1 MAGSQNDNPF
11 DAPIGQLNNLK
22 SPDVQKVVGD
32 DLYSVLGATASES
45 LKPKEIIGQ
54 GNLKGIVIGILETHR
69 SLKDRELKELGTAN
83 EPPPEDAEE
92 TTIQNQS
99 SSPYG
104 YIVNVPEL
112 CSMLPTV
119 PATIAA
125 PNFDKV
131 VKAYRDNGFVFRC
144 RPNHTAELANIGD
157 TVQVNFQNP
166 TNFSSGYYVGLI
178 SRAGDHP
185 GLLSTSA
192 EEGELVEVATNLS
205 NTEYAGNKLL
215 YLDLVDAAKNDV
227 KDLKCIPEEEIP
239 KTLGSG
245 GKRLEKLGGTK
256 WYTKESAVN
265 LEGGFF
271 LPDGSWGS
279 AGPYF
284 NPKLEK
290 AFLLVRNLLAQDP
303 EILRYMAESYLVN
316 PQKKGGKINYKRA
329 RLSSWR
335 RMCFSHRVKKGK
347 CAPNC
352 YMLPED
358 IAKGG
363 GQCLHRTKKN
373 SKGKPIGCASS
384 VANFYNAKEDCFK
397 GNIGNHGLGA
407 AIDINPSQNPYSKN
421 FKTDHPPQL
430 QAIFELCG
438 FRLGTEFDK
447 PDTQHF
453 DFVGDLD
460 AVNEQ
465 WDACEDKLFYED
477 NWVDITGGGSAP
489 NSRALL
495 QELATDGV
503 RAGPRSGNTLQ
514 SKVLNK
520 LNASSPDDA
529 AESGGGS

>member
-22 SPDVQKVVGD
+22 SPDVQKVVDD
-32 DLYSVLGATASES
+32 DLYSVLGGAASES
-45 LKPKEIIGQ
+45 LKPKDILGQ
-54 GNLKGIVIGILETHR
+54 GDLKGIVIGILETHR

-92 TTIQNQS
+92 TTIENQS
-99 SSPYG
+99 SAPYG

-144 RPNHTAELANIGD
+144 RPNQTAELANIGD
-157 TVQVNFQNP
+157 TVKVNFQNP

-185 GLLSTSA
+185 GLLSTSP
-192 EEGELVEVATNLS
+192 EEGQLVEVASNLS

-215 YLDLVDAAKNDV
+215 YLNLVDAAKNDV
-227 KDLKCIPEEEIP
+227 KNLKCIPNQIP
-239 KTLGSG
+239 
-245 GKRLEKLGGTK
+245 EKLGNGADRQRLLGGLK
-256 WYTKESAVN
+256 WWENNQWSPD
-265 LEGGFF
+265 GGFF
-271 LPDGSWGS
+271 LPDGIYSS
-279 AGPYF
+279 GPIF
-284 NPKLEK
+284 NKNLEK
-290 AFLLVRNLLAQDP
+290 AFLLVRNLLAQDA

-316 PQKKGGKINYKRA
+316 PKGYKRA
-329 RLSSWR
+329 RLSSFR
-335 RMCFSHRVKKGK
+335 KACAGNRVVKGK
-347 CAPNC
+347 CAPDC
-352 YMLPED
+352 FMPADLQQ
-358 IAKGG
+358 KGG
-363 GQCLHRTKKN
+363 GQCLHRKRKN
-373 SKGKPIGCASS
+373 SKGQPVGCGSKHAF
-384 VANFYNAKEDCFK
+384 ADAKTDCLN
-397 GNIGNHGLGA
+397 GDIGNHGIGA

-438 FRLGTEFDK
+438 FRLGTKFGK

-460 AVNEQ
+460 AVNKQ
-465 WDACEDKLFYED
+465 WDDCVKADEDQYYED
-477 NWVDITGGGSAP
+477 NWLIDAGNGNTP
-489 NSRALL
+489 NARAVL
-495 QELATDGV
+495 QQLTTDGV
-503 RAGPRSGNTLQ
+503 RVGPQRKKTLQ

-520 LNASSPDDA
+520 LNANSPDDVA
-529 AESGGGS
+529 QSGGGSQ